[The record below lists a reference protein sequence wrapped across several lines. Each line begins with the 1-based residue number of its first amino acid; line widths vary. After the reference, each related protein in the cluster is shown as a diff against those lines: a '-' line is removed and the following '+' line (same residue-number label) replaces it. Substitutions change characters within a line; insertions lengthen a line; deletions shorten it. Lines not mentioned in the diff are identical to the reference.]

1 MFMPLRVSTKTEN
14 TRKKTPNFSTAPAQG
29 MFQSRPFVVQSK
41 TAQAQP
47 DLKTSLMRAERYGH
61 NLNQI
66 SVSLAKDSTTDN
78 GQSNSPMQAIGSTQA
93 PVQAMKSGGK
103 KRKRA
108 DAEAKEELGPVSG
121 TFSPPDKPKDY
132 VGTYAGQ
139 RENYKSTPSD
149 RPVEADHMTPDTLHQ
164 PLGQA
169 RNTTDGRRLSS
180 ALPAAQID
188 KLLHRRKNTTGSGD
202 VVEAQRAYLLHAHH
216 GRVPFAGP
224 MQTPQDHYAAAT
236 EIDLRSTF
244 DKRAVFGEPS
254 TYDPRE
260 VKSTQ
265 RGVVPFE
272 DLAWSTDRIKEMH
285 HESARQGRIQ
295 APHATHLNS
304 VAQDLLGQVKGQYPT
319 TPPTKRRRKK

>member
-1 MFMPLRVSTKTEN
+1 MSLRVSTKTEN
-14 TRKKTPNFSTAPAQG
+14 TRKQTPNFSTAPAQG

-41 TAQAQP
+41 TAQEQP
-47 DLKTSLMRAERYGH
+47 DLNRSLMRAERYGH
-61 NLNQI
+61 HLSQI
-66 SVSLAKDSTTDN
+66 SVLAGHPTADN

-108 DAEAKEELGPVSG
+108 DAEAKEELGAVPG
-121 TFSPPDKPKDY
+121 TFSIPDKPKDY

-139 RENYKSTPSD
+139 RNNYKSTPSN

-164 PLGQA
+164 PLGQT
-169 RNTTDGRRLSS
+169 RNTTEGRGLSS

-265 RGVVPFE
+265 RGVVPFK

-285 HESARQGRIQ
+285 DESARQGRIQ
-295 APHATHLNS
+295 PPHATHLNS
-304 VAQDLLGQVKGQYPT
+304 VAKDLLGQVEGQY
-319 TPPTKRRRKK
+319 PTKRRRLKK